1 MEPKVLSAT
10 ECYNESKKRFQTDL
24 ELLEAVKQ
32 IMANLCG
39 LKFEKGGK
47 KLVGYVVKM
56 LNRWQDRICYT
67 TPKKRFQNVLKLLAV
82 KQNQNKP
89 MCLEI

>member
-10 ECYNESKKRFQTDL
+10 ECQNESKKRFQTDL

-47 KLVGYVVKM
+47 KTSWLCCKNAQQM
-56 LNRWQDRICYT
+56 
-67 TPKKRFQNVLKLLAV
+67 A
-82 KQNQNKP
+82 
-89 MCLEI
+89 

>member
-10 ECYNESKKRFQTDL
+10 ECQNESKKRFQTDL

-32 IMANLCG
+32 IMANPCG

-47 KLVGYVVKM
+47 KPVGYVVK
-56 LNRWQDRICYT
+56 LFNRWQDRKCQT
-67 TPKKRFQNVLKLLAV
+67 KPKNVSR
-82 KQNQNKP
+82 
-89 MCLEI
+89 MC